1 MRCAQNRSTE
11 SEVESVLYYC
21 ISAHVFT
28 SAARAYLTYAD
39 ADGALH
45 TVYSAVLRYTY

>member
-1 MRCAQNRSTE
+1 MKKMTKRLAC
-11 SEVESVLYYC
+11 
-21 ISAHVFT
+21 
-28 SAARAYLTYAD
+28 LTYAD

>member
-11 SEVESVLYYC
+11 PEGQFVLYYG
-21 ISAHVFT
+21 ISSHVGT
-28 SAARAYLTYAD
+28 AAARAYLTYAD
-39 ADGALH
+39 ADGTLH